1 MKGGRL
7 AARVAAKLAAK
18 QASAEADDASAAT
31 EAEPAAQKAR
41 ALVALARRCD
51 SRPPQVVVFPSQL
64 SAAQR
69 ALVHELAG
77 AAGVPHASSGEAEA
91 RRVAVGAGEEREE
104 IAHSGGAVADATLAR
119 WLAVHCNLH
128 VPAAAPAARKPA
140 APVLSVEAFC
150 AKVAPLLELE
160 RNAEVEQSEQA
171 HLSGVDA
178 ATRRGACLAGLRA
191 SDASPGFMGRTV
203 VTLTLSR
210 GEGAPLPAHRF
221 GPHDVVAMR
230 PSRAEP
236 GSPPLARGVVC
247 RLTESSIAVA
257 LDDAPDEG
265 LDGLLRLDQL
275 ANEVT
280 HERLKA
286 ALRALTAAA
295 AASGGRGGL
304 VDILFGVREPRE
316 PPSVLRSGIALLNS
330 GLDASQVDAVKFA
343 LAAPEVALIHGPPGT
358 GKTTALVELIAQCV
372 ARGERVLACAASNI
386 AVDNL
391 LERLRVAV
399 PKVRAVRLGH
409 PARLSPA
416 VLECCLDAAVA
427 RADSSALAADVR
439 KEMKTLSSR
448 LLKLGP
454 RDRAERR
461 DVRRQLN
468 QLGREERARNTAA
481 VKEVLSAAQVVGCT
495 LTGALSRTL
504 ETACRD
510 APFDVVVIDEAA
522 QALETACWGALLKG
536 KRAVLAGDHL
546 QLPPTVVCEAAERG
560 GLGRTLFER
569 AHEMH
574 PQLARMLTVQYR
586 MHANIA
592 DWASGELY
600 GNRLTAPPAVAARTL
615 AGLSPGS
622 ASLADT
628 PVLLLI
634 DSAGCDMEEA
644 APEGGAAPDA
654 AESKS
659 NEGEARVA
667 LAHAERLVA
676 AGVPAASIG
685 VISPYSAQV
694 ALLREFRREAGEPL
708 VALEIST
715 VDGFQGREKEAIIIS
730 CVRSNARAEIG
741 FLADA
746 RRMNV
751 AVTRA
756 RRHCALVGDSE
767 TLAHNLFL
775 KRLLAWFEEHGEV
788 RSAAEYA

>member
-1 MKGGRL
+1 M
-7 AARVAAKLAAK
+7 
-18 QASAEADDASAAT
+18 
-31 EAEPAAQKAR
+31 
-41 ALVALARRCD
+41 
-51 SRPPQVVVFPSQL
+51 
-64 SAAQR
+64 
-69 ALVHELAG
+69 
-77 AAGVPHASSGEAEA
+77 
-91 RRVAVGAGEEREE
+91 
-104 IAHSGGAVADATLAR
+104 
-119 WLAVHCNLH
+119 
-128 VPAAAPAARKPA
+128 
-140 APVLSVEAFC
+140 
-150 AKVAPLLELE
+150 
-160 RNAEVEQSEQA
+160 
-171 HLSGVDA
+171 
-178 ATRRGACLAGLRA
+178 RRGACLAGLRA

-230 PSRAEP
+230 ASRAEP
-236 GSPPLARGVVC
+236 GSPALARGVVC

-265 LDGLLRLDQL
+265 LEGLLRLDQL

-280 HERLKA
+280 YERLKA
-286 ALRALTAAA
+286 ALRALAAAA

-304 VDILFGVREPRE
+304 VDILFGVRVPRE
-316 PPSVLRSGIALLNS
+316 LPSAPQSGLAMLNS
-330 GLDASQVDAVKFA
+330 GLDASQAEAVRCA
-343 LAAPEVALIHGPPGT
+343 LIAPEICLIHGPPGT

-372 ARGERVLACAASNI
+372 ARGERVLACAASNV

-399 PKVRAVRLGH
+399 PKIRAVRLGH

-468 QLGREERARNTAA
+468 QLGREERSRNTAA

-495 LTGALSRTL
+495 LTGTLSRTL
-504 ETACRD
+504 ETASRD

-569 AHEMH
+569 AHEMY

-586 MHANIA
+586 MNAHIA

-600 GNRLTAPPAVAARTL
+600 GNRLTAPVDVAARTL
-615 AGLSPGS
+615 AGLAPPGNT
-622 ASLADT
+622 ALAEM

-644 APEGGAAPDA
+644 APREGATSDA

-667 LAHAERLVA
+667 LAHAARLVS
-676 AGVPAASIG
+676 AGVPAATIG

-694 ALLREFRREAGEPL
+694 ALLREYRREAGDSL
-708 VALEIST
+708 AALEIST
-715 VDGFQGREKEAIIIS
+715 VDAYQGREKEAIIIS
-730 CVRSNARAEIG
+730 CVRSSARSEIG

-767 TLAHNLFL
+767 TLSHNAFL
-775 KRLLAWFEEHGEV
+775 KRLLDWFEEHGEV
-788 RSAAEYA
+788 RSAAEYV

>member
-1 MKGGRL
+1 M
-7 AARVAAKLAAK
+7 
-18 QASAEADDASAAT
+18 
-31 EAEPAAQKAR
+31 
-41 ALVALARRCD
+41 
-51 SRPPQVVVFPSQL
+51 
-64 SAAQR
+64 
-69 ALVHELAG
+69 HELAG

-91 RRVAVGAGEEREE
+91 RRVAVGAGDEQEE

-119 WLAVHCNLH
+119 WLAAHCNLH
-128 VPAAAPAARKPA
+128 APAAAPAARKSPA
-140 APVLSVEAFC
+140 PSISVDAFC

-160 RNAEVEQSEQA
+160 RGAEVEQSEQA

-178 ATRRGACLAGLRA
+178 ATQRGACLAGLRA
-191 SDASPGFMGRTV
+191 SDVSPGFMGRTV

-230 PSRAEP
+230 ASRAEP

-257 LDDAPDEG
+257 LDDAPDED

-280 HERLKA
+280 YERLKA
-286 ALRALTAAA
+286 ALRALAAAA
-295 AASGGRGGL
+295 AASAGRGGL
-304 VDILFGVREPRE
+304 VDILFGAREPRD
-316 PPSVLRSGIALLNS
+316 PPSVLPAPPMLNR
-330 GLDASQVDAVKFA
+330 GLDASQQEAVRFA

-391 LERLRVAV
+391 LERLRVAL
-399 PKVRAVRLGH
+399 PKARAIRLGH

-439 KEMKTLSSR
+439 KEMKSLSSR

-461 DVRRQLN
+461 DVRRHLN

-481 VKEVLSAAQVVGCT
+481 VKEVLSAAQVIGCT

-504 ETACRD
+504 ENASRD
-510 APFDVVVIDEAA
+510 KPFDVVVIDEAA

-546 QLPPTVVCEAAERG
+546 QLPPTVVCDAAERG

-586 MHANIA
+586 VRARVMDTAACLRADASALFIALLQMHGNIA

-600 GNRLTAPPAVAARTL
+600 DNRLTAPTSVAARTL
-615 AGLSPGS
+615 AGLAPGS
-622 ASLADT
+622 AALAEL
-628 PVLLLI
+628 PVVLLI

-644 APEGGAAPDA
+644 APQEGDTT

-667 LAHAERLVA
+667 LAHAARLVA
-676 AGVPAASIG
+676 AGIPAAAIG
-685 VISPYSAQV
+685 IISPYSAQV
-694 ALLREFRREAGEPL
+694 ALLREFRRDAGESL
-708 VALEIST
+708 AALEIST

-730 CVRSNARAEIG
+730 CVRSNSRSEIG
-741 FLADA
+741 FLSDA

-767 TLAHNLFL
+767 TLSHNAFL
-775 KRLLAWFEEHGEV
+775 KRLLHWFEAHGEV
-788 RSAAEYA
+788 RSAAEFT

>member
-1 MKGGRL
+1 MF
-7 AARVAAKLAAK
+7 
-18 QASAEADDASAAT
+18 
-31 EAEPAAQKAR
+31 
-41 ALVALARRCD
+41 
-51 SRPPQVVVFPSQL
+51 PPQL

-91 RRVAVGAGEEREE
+91 RRVAVGAGDEQEE

-119 WLAVHCNLH
+119 WLAAHCNLYA
-128 VPAAAPAARKPA
+128 PANATPAARKSPA
-140 APVLSVEAFC
+140 PSISVDAFC
-150 AKVAPLLELE
+150 AKIAPLLELE
-160 RNAEVEQSEQA
+160 RGAEVEQSEQA

-178 ATRRGACLAGLRA
+178 ATQRGACLAGLRA
-191 SDASPGFMGRTV
+191 TDVSPGFMGRTV

-230 PSRAEP
+230 PSRADP

-280 HERLKA
+280 YERLKA
-286 ALRALTAAA
+286 ALRALAAAA

-304 VDILFGVREPRE
+304 VDILFGAREPHE
-316 PPSVLRSGIALLNS
+316 PPSVLPIGPPMLNR
-330 GLDASQVDAVKFA
+330 GLDASQQEAVRFA

-391 LERLRVAV
+391 LERLRVAL
-399 PKVRAVRLGH
+399 PKARAIRLGH

-439 KEMKTLSSR
+439 KEMKSLSSR

-481 VKEVLSAAQVVGCT
+481 VKEVLSAAQVIGCT

-504 ETACRD
+504 ENASRD
-510 APFDVVVIDEAA
+510 KPFDVVVIDEAA

-546 QLPPTVVCEAAERG
+546 QLPPTVVCDAAERG

-586 MHANIA
+586 MNGNIA

-600 GNRLTAPPAVAARTL
+600 DNRLTAPTAVAARTL
-615 AGLSPGS
+615 AGLAPGN
-622 ASLADT
+622 AALAEL
-628 PVLLLI
+628 PVVLLI

-644 APEGGAAPDA
+644 EPQEGDPTV
-654 AESKS
+654 ESKS

-667 LAHAERLVA
+667 LAHAARLVA
-676 AGVPAASIG
+676 GGIPAAAIG
-685 VISPYSAQV
+685 IISPYSAQV
-694 ALLREFRREAGEPL
+694 ALLREFRRDAGESL
-708 VALEIST
+708 AALEIST

-730 CVRSNARAEIG
+730 CVRSNSRSEIG
-741 FLADA
+741 FLSDA

-767 TLAHNLFL
+767 TLSHNAFL
-775 KRLLAWFEEHGEV
+775 KRLLAWFEAHGEV